1 MRRVVGLTSDE
12 LATRERVFDGLTMKA
27 VRRSLRALTVNVVDT
42 FTAAATPQLS
52 TTPSEPNPTIP
63 AGALGVVTT
72 TWTQEVDEVLFP
84 YLVQTFVDA
93 AEDVYAA
100 MPETTGVAPKITYD
114 LAASY
119 LRSASNRLRG
129 IGDLVWAD
137 MREQLALGYEAGE
150 SINQLAARLRT
161 VAKIS
166 EPRALTI
173 ARTEVVSAANFGS
186 LAQLKAVGFTDE
198 ECRKEWLA
206 TEDGRTRPAHLE
218 ADGQL
223 VGLSQPFVVGGDF
236 LQVPGD
242 PAGRAE
248 NVINCRC
255 SVAYVFDEDGDEDGD
270 EPLVADAAF
279 EAKHPRQPDGR
290 FGTKSP
296 FTILPEAERGRS
308 GNKLYAPGMLG
319 QYGGA
324 GLMMRHVGA
333 DGVPR
338 YMVVQRGPN
347 NFKSKWLWQLPGG
360 SRDENETAAQAA
372 ARETFEEIG
381 FTQEQLDTL
390 EPRGAHVVKLPV
402 EGKDPWTYSSVVADA
417 PAAFKPKID
426 YTELG
431 AARWLTYDQ
440 LVEMRGRGRLIAPF
454 AAQLED
460 IIAKFD
466 APAVAGFLVTDV
478 TTSQDHVGYY
488 ALMTASKSHWTA
500 ADEAKVK
507 RDAEGKFAKK
517 AGAKIT
523 QHVPLH
529 INTAVIYKKGG
540 HKPNEVIAEKAGTTA
555 TDGVAQRLIWHAT
568 AKKFLLQAQADN
580 GVDWISV
587 ESYSKK
593 AAYDKFSKET
603 GWTKPAKAESVVA
616 IAPPTAKAAPSLKD
630 VAAQQVADKTAAT
643 PIVVKEMTEVT
654 PKLGKPIHINT
665 TAVYKTKYADG
676 AIVAEREL
684 GDDLGTAQQLRWD
697 AKSKK
702 FVLLENVGNGWKTVA
717 LYNKGETYQ
726 KFSKQTGWTHPVKK
740 PPTPD
745 KKTTASKFAA
755 TTKVSEMSPGEVTYL
770 LSALT
775 SDELAAKYGQADL
788 DALNEKLLDALDF
801 GLMTEQE
808 AEVLSDKITI
818 ALGQKASAIN
828 LPDLDSMTPVK
839 ALASILGMT
848 PGDWQKLSPLQK
860 AIVNDKFEE
869 LDASGTVSENQYKKY
884 EKLTGQTLPAVG
896 PAKPASGASLDQI
909 MKALTTSEL
918 LDWLGTGISI
928 AELGQYSQDEL
939 ENLKAKIGKLLI
951 AGDIDYD
958 TAIAAGD
965 KIDQAMVPSIVEIPD
980 FDDDAPSKVAMFY
993 DNLTQDDFDGLSAS
1007 DQAQVAQNAS
1017 FYDSIA
1023 PPGVSYSDKIDSF
1036 VAGKGD
1042 SSADKV
1048 PNFAVESAILMM
1060 TQSEYDALSKD
1071 EKIKLYDDFKKLPD
1085 PTGALEK
1092 TMTQLIKTH
1101 IEKQQAA
1108 TGTPTASPKVS
1119 FDWDDN
1125 SGPHGMTPIYYE
1137 GQLIGH
1143 AESSPDGSVAQL
1155 YDLNPVSPSSSYGQF
1170 VGVVNFDD
1178 GESIPNAVIDLV
1190 DSGML
1195 SVPSA
1200 GVGPGYVPNV
1210 VDDGVDKLTPH
1221 GKSPKVTFDW
1231 DDSSGPNG
1239 TTPILYNG
1247 VVIAWAKSTPNGDGA
1262 LIYDN
1267 PDYAPIGSFV
1277 GTVDFDAGESISNVI
1292 IDMLNENKLS
1302 MTIAALELDVE
1313 DFLMKN
1319 SDTQANLMKNMTDSE
1334 IDALSPSE
1342 YAEIAAQAALLY
1354 KYDHLTKVEFDAFN
1368 AKGTK
1373 TAVPNV
1379 TKAPASAPTSV
1390 AAPAPVAG
1398 SKFFVD
1404 VHGKIKN
1411 ANEISTPAS
1420 PAPPPSMYKTKTPS
1434 GAAAMQQ
1441 TMLSAA
1447 GKTWNGVQ
1455 VAAIKK
1461 YGTSVGYRS
1470 INAVLRDDPKQLKLF
1485 NDSQLADAVKH
1496 AVNLQNA
1503 MTPLTDDVKLFR
1515 GTGAHAFGQNS
1526 ISANFDELKKLQGSV
1541 VTDKGFLSTTVDENK
1556 GVSYDYA
1563 KKPIQV
1569 VFSVP
1574 AGTPALHVDSAIPGH
1589 SEHEVL
1595 LAAGTSYRIDEVRK
1609 ATDAD
1614 RVKYGNPNLEHVVEA
1629 TIVPTPAGSST
1640 PLSAP
1645 PAKPASYVAPTTL
1658 TPGTPNAPVSAT
1670 KAGPIKASD
1679 LKWPMKINTATVYKV
1694 KYEHGAVV
1702 AYRKNPDGSLSR
1714 LAWNGT
1720 TKKFILQNQQS
1731 DGSWETFAGYGKGET
1746 YQSFGKLDTSGKWFS
1761 PPPGDSAIGSG
1772 GPFGTTSVAPKVST
1786 TVPAPSTVTTAP
1798 APAPAKQEKFDAA
1811 ELQKLHGQIP
1821 AGMWPGKEREL
1832 FDDFKKN
1839 SSSGFVT
1846 LSSPEA
1852 SLFTALHETLVKN
1865 NDLAKVSSLI
1875 KPLNMLQLL
1884 KIIDEES
1891 TNKANAIAKSKGE
1904 AGNLVNEHLYEKKLI
1919 AWLQTPSGA
1928 TYATEILHP
1937 PPPVP
1942 YDPSGPVNANKTY
1955 KSPNF
1960 TPQIINTLHKIKDP
1974 AQIGTPDPK
1983 ANVFAPISHSKA
1995 LELQKIQLASDPW
2008 TTTQKN
2014 ALAKYTGSYYTT
2026 MNPIVRDIVKE
2037 TQYQSET
2044 TLLTAARTAVNI
2056 QAGMRP
2062 LPESIKVFRKTNP
2075 DQFSAFGLNHS
2086 SKFADIKK
2094 LEGKLFIDQA
2104 PMSTSIDPNK
2114 WSGSVHFEIDLPK
2127 GTPAVYVDNIS
2138 SHQGEM
2144 EMILALGLKYRI
2156 ISVKEQHGI
2165 TKVHMRVEA

>member
-1 MRRVVGLTSDE
+1 MRRVVGLASDE

-52 TTPSEPNPTIP
+52 ATPAEPNPTIP

-72 TWTQEVDEVLFP
+72 TWSQEVDEVLFP

-119 LRSASNRLRG
+119 LRSASNRLKG

-173 ARTEVVSAANFGS
+173 ARTEVVPAANFGS
-186 LAQLKAVGFTDE
+186 LMQLKAVGFTDE

-255 SVAYVFDEDGDEDGD
+255 SVAYVFDDDDDENVSDV
-270 EPLVADAAF
+270 EPLAA
-279 EAKHPRQPDGR
+279 
-290 FGTKSP
+290 
-296 FTILPEAERGRS
+296 S
-308 GNKLYAPGMLG
+308 GFWGSYSFD
-319 QYGGA
+319 
-324 GLMMRHVGA
+324 V
-333 DGVPR
+333 V
-338 YMVVQRGPN
+338 MV
-347 NFKSKWLWQLPGG
+347 
-360 SRDENETAAQAA
+360 
-372 ARETFEEIG
+372 
-381 FTQEQLDTL
+381 
-390 EPRGAHVVKLPV
+390 
-402 EGKDPWTYSSVVADA
+402 
-417 PAAFKPKID
+417 
-426 YTELG
+426 
-431 AARWLTYDQ
+431 
-440 LVEMRGRGRLIAPF
+440 
-454 AAQLED
+454 
-460 IIAKFD
+460 
-466 APAVAGFLVTDV
+466 
-478 TTSQDHVGYY
+478 
-488 ALMTASKSHWTA
+488 ASKGKWTA

-684 GDDLGTAQQLRWD
+684 GDDLGTVQQLRWD

-745 KKTTASKFAA
+745 KKTTAPTMLGDDDTFAGF
-755 TTKVSEMSPGEVTYL
+755 KQLSEPEQVAWLMS
-770 LSALT
+770 LT
-775 SDELAAKYGQADL
+775 PKKLENFDAVEIAGLQLMVDELY
-788 DALNEKLLDALDF
+788 
-801 GLMTEQE
+801 
-808 AEVLSDKITI
+808 SDKKI
-818 ALGQKASAIN
+818 SAIEHTHISESIFN
-828 LPDLDSMTPVK
+828 MTPFKPTSSTIILPDLDSMTPVK
-839 ALASILGMT
+839 ALASILSMT
-848 PGDWQKLSPLQK
+848 SGDWQKLNPLQK

-1379 TKAPASAPTSV
+1379 TKAPASAPTPV

-1702 AYRKNPDGSLSR
+1702 GYRKNLDGSLSR
-1714 LAWNGT
+1714 LAWNAPN
-1720 TKKFILQNQQS
+1720 KKFVLQNQQS

-1865 NDLAKVSSLI
+1865 NDLAKVNSLI

-1942 YDPSGPVNANKTY
+1942 YDPSGPINANKTY